1 MRRGNVTEARPICP
15 VNLKADM
22 ALFDDLPPDLRHRL
36 NYGSEN
42 WAAHGVV
49 KIMDAH
55 GAEVAVAVLDKVEGD
70 MQSAYRKRIAA

>member
-1 MRRGNVTEARPICP
+1 MSRSNVTGDRPICP

-22 ALFDDLPPDLRHRL
+22 ALFDDLPADLRRRL
-36 NYGSEN
+36 NYGTEN

-55 GAEVAVAVLDKVEGD
+55 GAEVAGAVLDKVESD
-70 MQSAYRKRIAA
+70 MLAAYRKRIAA

>member
-1 MRRGNVTEARPICP
+1 MKRGNVTCDRPICP
-15 VNLKADM
+15 VNLKTDM
-22 ALFDDLPPDLRHRL
+22 ALFDDLPPALRHRM

-55 GAEVAVAVLDKVEGD
+55 GAEVAAAVLDKVEGD
-70 MQSAYRKRIAA
+70 MQSAYRRRIAA